1 MILIYWLAFRQLK
14 FKQSMLDEN
23 KATSMFFLQSP
34 QYLPM
39 IKRSTK
45 ADGPEGDLEAHAICK
60 VLCFVWLPPGR
71 MGKMLVCRSR
81 AIKLKLGDSLFDVSS
96 GMKCGFAQDVVVTN
110 ENEKGFGIISELN
123 KITGTDNPT
132 GGDIFVGALRRQ

>member
-1 MILIYWLAFRQLK
+1 MILIYWMAFRQLK

-45 ADGPEGDLEAHAICK
+45 GDLEAHVICK
-60 VLCFVWLPPGR
+60 VLCFVWLPPGH
-71 MGKMLVCRSR
+71 MGKMLVCRSG
-81 AIKLKLGDSLFDVSS
+81 AIKLKLGDSLFHVSS

-132 GGDIFVGALRRQ
+132 GGDIFVGAIRRQ